1 VLCLLGSW
9 AHVAALLYQVPL
21 LGFTLT
27 SSVSVCAYLQASSPT
42 EEQATSLKKQ
52 LANATGV
59 PASSMFNFKVV
70 LDSEPAPTPYP
81 TPLPSPVPTPVPTG
95 LCGCPEAYRT
105 YVNDTPGSTYD
116 QTDLLCNYLSPLITT
131 NTFEVCC
138 DYCCVIVN
146 GKCDIDYSDAAYD
159 IYGFVRRNRMLRGQS
174 LEELSDAHS
183 ADLASESTSSMPH
196 GRRLESVFWDVQ
208 YTILVL
214 PEDTSLG
221 VTTPTELATSV
232 TTALATASLKLAG
245 VASVAPEPA
254 TLATAVEGIT
264 RAPTPQPSSPAPT
277 RQPTHVPTQS
287 VQPTVVPSPAPF
299 ISPTPPPTW
308 RPSHAPTFYFVEHSS
323 EFVFGTPAT
332 SFRLKAMALAIPIL
346 LALLALLGSACCRLK
361 PRFCSICFPE
371 ESERPLVMFSNFVT
385 GSEDAAKA
393 EDEKFDIAHKSAPVY
408 TWAKSF
414 HAKFLVQ
421 ATPTGNALRNTI
433 STMEAKQMLGLSKY
447 APVTVGGPQMMRSD
461 EDGWNEEEEGKF
473 EASSFSRF
481 VRAVDE
487 GEVVSPDTYGNT
499 LKLGE
504 AGPSEEERLVQME
517 QVAVAMARKQQEL
530 VDALTVAE
538 EKQTGLQLEL
548 ATLRSSKGKT
558 AQLAAIRDATETL
571 GRGEHAAFLEDWV
584 KNGALVDAR
593 VQDAPLPPP
602 GYQTPS
608 EAAAVAK
615 LEAAAKAKKK
625 AKKAKKAKKEEA
637 DAARRAQEEE
647 DDDEAESGAFSSLVP
662 LDGASWAL
670 PSSLG
675 FGALQEESTQMSPLQ
690 QQEQPRN
697 SGGGVNL

>member
-1 VLCLLGSW
+1 M
-9 AHVAALLYQVPL
+9 
-21 LGFTLT
+21 
-27 SSVSVCAYLQASSPT
+27 
-42 EEQATSLKKQ
+42 
-52 LANATGV
+52 
-59 PASSMFNFKVV
+59 SSMFNFKVA

-81 TPLPSPVPTPVPTG
+81 TPVPSPSPTPVPTG
-95 LCGCPEAYRT
+95 LCGCPNAYRT
-105 YVNDTPGSTYD
+105 YITSTLGIAYD
-116 QTDLLCNYLSPLITT
+116 QTDVLCNRLSPTT
-131 NTFEVCC
+131 TTSTFEVCC
-138 DYCCVIVN
+138 DYCCVIVD
-146 GKCDIDYSDAAYD
+146 GKCDTHYSDAAYD
-159 IYGFVRRNRMLRGQS
+159 IYGFVRRNRMLRGQPVEEEQSS
-174 LEELSDAHS
+174 LSSSSLSAGLT
-183 ADLASESTSSMPH
+183 AVAAPESRLTSSIPH

-232 TTALATASLKLAG
+232 TTSLATSSLKLAG
-245 VASVAPEPA
+245 VSSVAPEPA

-277 RQPTHVPTQS
+277 KQPTHLPTQS
-287 VQPTVVPSPAPF
+287 VQPTIVPSAAPF

-332 SFRLKAMALAIPIL
+332 TFRLKAMALAVPVL
-346 LALLALLGSACCRLK
+346 LVLLALLGSACCRLK

-385 GSEDAAKA
+385 GSEEAAKA
-393 EDEKFDIAHKSAPVY
+393 EDEKFDDAHKSAPVY

-473 EASSFSRF
+473 EASSFSRY
-481 VRAVDE
+481 VTAVDE
-487 GEVVSPDTYGNT
+487 GVVVSPDVYGNT

-504 AGPSEEERLVQME
+504 AGPTEEERLVQME

-548 ATLRSSKGKT
+548 TTLKSAKGKT
-558 AQLAAIRDATETL
+558 GKLAAIRDATETL
-571 GRGEHAAFLEDWV
+571 GRGEHATFLEDWV
-584 KNGALVDAR
+584 KNGALVDAQ
-593 VQDAPLPPP
+593 VLDAPLPPP

-608 EAAAVAK
+608 EAAATAK
-615 LEAAAKAKKK
+615 LEAAAKAKRK
-625 AKKAKKAKKEEA
+625 AKKAKRKQA
-637 DAARRAQEEE
+637 DAARRAEEE
-647 DDDEAESGAFSSLVP
+647 AEEEEDDEAESGTFSSLVP
-662 LDGASWAL
+662 VGSASWAL

-675 FGALQEESTQMSPLQ
+675 FGALQEESTQISPLQ
-690 QQEQPRN
+690 ERN
-697 SGGGVNL
+697 SGSGGVNL